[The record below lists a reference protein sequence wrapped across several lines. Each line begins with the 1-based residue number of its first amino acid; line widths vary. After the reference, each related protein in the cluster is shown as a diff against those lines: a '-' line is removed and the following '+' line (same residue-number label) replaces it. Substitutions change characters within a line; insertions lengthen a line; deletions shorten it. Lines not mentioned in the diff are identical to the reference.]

1 MKIRKI
7 IESVS
12 KRAELLVY
20 QYAQE
25 VREDVEGKHPNTP
38 KKRINKKEYPA
49 CVVACYSKAG
59 NHHVECGKSGVKD
72 NNPYSSPVLIKALNK
87 IGGIGKY
94 SSLCDNKIGSCAEP
108 HAAEK
113 ILLQIPM
120 TNLSTLYFCVKPS
133 TILFLCCHIR
143 IIRSF
148 VTPTYKVPFFLLN
161 RIYT

>member
-120 TNLSTLYFCVKPS
+120 TNLSTLYFSKA
-133 TILFLCCHIR
+133 IR
-143 IIRSF
+143 PRTNKTKAYCDNCKAIF
-148 VTPTYKVPFFLLN
+148 PTL
-161 RIYT
+161 